1 MKEMTRK
8 EFLKLT
14 GASTALLAMS
24 HIIPTSAYA
33 DTSKIDAPSAGM
45 YISEVVDLSGLSPV
59 EQEKILTERNIPYD
73 STITYEKIVV
83 ERPAARDSYK
93 GVPYRF
99 QITYGNKPVKNE
111 RRSVVSPA
119 AAAVLDRGVNILIGL
134 TKPYIWI
141 PFTASGLTP
150 SQIFIYS
157 DPSQY
162 ASTNIYTHLKIR
174 QCEFYKDYSWQ
185 PNAFLERATIEDT
198 TVTYALVNPKTKRF
212 TSQTAKK
219 TEYRKATHYDN
230 DSYILEKPTIALS
243 IIFRLI
249 RKMLERRIKNEIP
262 NKTHIMQ
269 SCIHL
274 HSNSR
279 MRTMGI

>member
-230 DSYILEKPTIALS
+230 DSYILEKAYYCFEHNLPS
-243 IIFRLI
+243 Y
-249 RKMLERRIKNEIP
+249 KENV
-262 NKTHIMQ
+262 
-269 SCIHL
+269 
-274 HSNSR
+274 
-279 MRTMGI
+279 

>member
-1 MKEMTRK
+1 M
-8 EFLKLT
+8 
-14 GASTALLAMS
+14 
-24 HIIPTSAYA
+24 
-33 DTSKIDAPSAGM
+33 
-45 YISEVVDLSGLSPV
+45 
-59 EQEKILTERNIPYD
+59 
-73 STITYEKIVV
+73 
-83 ERPAARDSYK
+83 
-93 GVPYRF
+93 
-99 QITYGNKPVKNE
+99 
-111 RRSVVSPA
+111 SPA

-162 ASTNIYTHLKIR
+162 ASTNIYTHLTIR

-219 TEYRKATHYDN
+219 TEYRKATNYDN
-230 DSYILEKPTIALS
+230 DSYILEKAYYCFEHNLPSYKENA
-243 IIFRLI
+243 
-249 RKMLERRIKNEIP
+249 
-262 NKTHIMQ
+262 
-269 SCIHL
+269 
-274 HSNSR
+274 
-279 MRTMGI
+279 

>member
-73 STITYEKIVV
+73 STIT
-83 ERPAARDSYK
+83 
-93 GVPYRF
+93 
-99 QITYGNKPVKNE
+99 
-111 RRSVVSPA
+111 
-119 AAAVLDRGVNILIGL
+119 
-134 TKPYIWI
+134 
-141 PFTASGLTP
+141 
-150 SQIFIYS
+150 
-157 DPSQY
+157 
-162 ASTNIYTHLKIR
+162 
-174 QCEFYKDYSWQ
+174 KDYSWQ

-230 DSYILEKPTIALS
+230 DSYILEKAYYCFEHNLPSYKENA
-243 IIFRLI
+243 
-249 RKMLERRIKNEIP
+249 
-262 NKTHIMQ
+262 
-269 SCIHL
+269 
-274 HSNSR
+274 
-279 MRTMGI
+279 